1 MKNYRLWFWTA
12 LMVANAMLMISY
24 IMDRNWPS
32 IFLCVVA
39 ILVCIREFSSRKK
52 LRQGL
57 AYASLIV
64 LCISIVGK
72 WMIR

>member
-12 LMVANAMLMISY
+12 LMVANAMLMISH
-24 IMDRNWPS
+24 IKDRDWPF
-32 IFLCVVA
+32 FLLGVGA
-39 ILVCIREFSSRKK
+39 ILVCIREFSSRQK

-57 AYASLIV
+57 TYASLIV
-64 LCISIVGK
+64 WCISIVGT